1 MKYQLFDHI
10 AIPVSK
16 IALGS
21 TYFGTT
27 IDERVSFEML
37 DLFAKQGGTTIDTA
51 RAYGQAKPGGPSA
64 SEQLIGRWMQKNGMR
79 SRMAVITKGLS
90 PELSGKSRFSLR
102 NLINDIERSQDE
114 LQTDSFDIWFCH
126 RDDTRIPVDEIMD
139 MFSEL
144 VTAQIVRNLG
154 ASNWTVDR
162 IAAANQY
169 AEKKNLPQFVTSEIQ
184 WSLAT
189 STPESW
195 DDLSLVCMDD
205 TQLAWYR
212 KQGMPVFAYSSQ
224 AKGLFSKAI
233 EFGFEALNEKSRRR
247 FLSEENIRRV
257 ERVRTLS
264 EEMQVSPAAI
274 TIGYITS
281 ENPSSIAIVG
291 CSSASQL
298 ADSLSGADLKL
309 SDEQLSFL
317 LGGNHAT

>member
-1 MKYQLFDHI
+1 MRYQHFDHI
-10 AIPVSK
+10 ETPVSK

-37 DLFAKQGGTTIDTA
+37 DLFAEQGGTTIDTA
-51 RAYGQAKPGGPSA
+51 RAYGQEKPGRPSA
-64 SEQLIGRWMQKNGMR
+64 SERLIGRWLQRNGMR
-79 SRMAVITKGLS
+79 NHMVLVTKGLS

-102 NLINDIERSQDE
+102 NLMDDIERSQEE

-126 RDDTRIPVDEIMD
+126 RDDTRIPVDEVMD

-144 VTAQIVRNLG
+144 VDARIVRNLG

-162 IAAANQY
+162 IAAANAY
-169 AEKKNLPQFVTSEIQ
+169 AEKQNLPQFVTSEIQ

-195 DDLSLVCMDD
+195 GDPSLVCMDEK
-205 TQLAWYR
+205 QLAWYR
-212 KQGMPVFAYSSQ
+212 DRGMPVFAYSSQ

-233 EFGFEALNEKSRRR
+233 EFGLEGLNEKSRQR
-247 FLSEENIRRV
+247 FLSEENRRRITSV
-257 ERVRTLS
+257 KSLS
-264 EEMQVSPAAI
+264 EQLEMSPAAI
-274 TIGYITS
+274 TIGYIIS
-281 ENPSSIAIVG
+281 EQPSSIAIVG
-291 CSSASQL
+291 CSSTAQL

-309 SDEQLSFL
+309 SEEQLSFL
-317 LGGNHAT
+317 SGGDHAT